1 MTIIKFWPKRPLTKV
16 HGDLTIDNIIYS
28 PNKIRFIDWELYGTS
43 NEIWGYDLVYLVI
56 SSIFFNYYEKKSISQ
71 NEIKKFKILWV
82 KLKSIGI
89 NTKFL
94 DNPILYFRR
103 VLRKK
108 KWLKVKKNHPGKIY
122 IYDCDFKFNKIL
134 KKIIHDI

>member
-1 MTIIKFWPKRPLTKV
+1 MRSIDHYVKFWPKRPLTKV

-94 DNPILYFRR
+94 DNPILYFRKSTQ
-103 VLRKK
+103 KK
-108 KWLKVKKNHPGKIY
+108 KMVKSKKKSSWKNLY
-122 IYDCDFKFNKIL
+122 I
-134 KKIIHDI
+134 